1 MTDHPGHPDS
11 TVEEKAAL
19 YALGALGD
27 VETKQFERTFDRA
40 SGAIHGLVGA
50 FQDVSAELAFAGA
63 AIAPPASLKERLMAR
78 IAAEPQE
85 APTAEP
91 FIFVRASDGEWRE
104 VEPGVSVKVL
114 FYDSVAHRV
123 TTLVRLAPGGRFSA
137 HRHEQV
143 EEFYVLEGSC
153 ICAGAHLQAGDYHR
167 AEPASVHPI
176 TYSEHGCLALVMS
189 SSNNEPIG

>member
-1 MTDHPGHPDS
+1 MTDHSGHPDS
-11 TVEEKAAL
+11 TVEAQAAL

-27 VETKQFERTFDRA
+27 VETKQFEHTLDRA

-50 FQDVSAELAFAGA
+50 FHAVSAELAFAGA
-63 AIAPPASLKERLMAR
+63 AMVPPASLKERLLAR

-85 APTAEP
+85 ALAAQP
-91 FIFVRASDGEWRE
+91 FMFVRASEREWRE
-104 VEPGVSVKVL
+104 VEPGVSIKVL
-114 FYDSVAHRV
+114 FYDSAGHRV
-123 TTLVRLAPGGRFSA
+123 TTLMRLASGARFAA
-137 HRHEQV
+137 HRHTQV

-153 ICAGAHLQAGDYHR
+153 VCAGAQLQAGDYHR
-167 AEPASVHPI
+167 AEPASIHPI